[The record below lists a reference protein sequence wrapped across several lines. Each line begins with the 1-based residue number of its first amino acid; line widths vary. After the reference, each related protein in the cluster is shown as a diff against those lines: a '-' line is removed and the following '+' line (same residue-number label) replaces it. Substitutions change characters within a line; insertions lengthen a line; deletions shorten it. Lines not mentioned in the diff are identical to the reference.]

1 MAFNLFGGKR
11 RITKGFFANSLG
23 NKQTRG
29 IYTFQIDV
37 ENGELIFKKYFIT
50 PTDPVYAFNYGR
62 FSCITYRNRTGSVDD
77 GGICSYAATA
87 ETLALASRV
96 TDKGKT
102 YVHACANG
110 DVETADKVFCVDY
123 FNSEISVIS
132 IIKKKLIKCISH
144 FKLNGSGK
152 DPVKQAQP
160 YPTYVS
166 FLPDEDK
173 LYVVCL
179 GLDQVCFFDVGE
191 DGTLTLDN
199 VHTLQLEPGCGPKK
213 MIFNQKGDRAY
224 VMNELN
230 STICVYKYDHLNF
243 ELIQTI
249 DSYPKDDDP
258 ELVSSLSDIKFNS
271 DDSHLYAINKGHDSL
286 VLFEVNEDG
295 TLTYI
300 DFEDTS
306 YDPVDMLVYNEEGN
320 EWIVVAC
327 QKGGIVESYRFG
339 KEKGGQVYETEYSCM
354 VNEPVCLTPFINNF

>member
-37 ENGELIFKKYFIT
+37 ENGELIFKKYFVT
-50 PTDPVYAFNYGR
+50 PTDPWYAFNYGR
-62 FSCITYRNRTGSVDD
+62 FSCVTYRNRTGSVDD

-102 YVHACANG
+102 YIHACANG
-110 DVETADKVFCVDY
+110 DVETANKVFCVDY

-132 IIKKKLIKCISH
+132 IEKKKLLKCISH

-152 DPVKQAQP
+152 DPIKQAQP
-160 YPTYVS
+160 YPTYVG
-166 FLPDEDK
+166 FLPDENK

-179 GLDQVCFFDVGE
+179 GLDQVCFFDVSE

-213 MIFNQKGDRAY
+213 MIFNQKGNRAY

-230 STICVYKYDHLNF
+230 STICVYK
-243 ELIQTI
+243 
-249 DSYPKDDDP
+249 
-258 ELVSSLSDIKFNS
+258 
-271 DDSHLYAINKGHDSL
+271 
-286 VLFEVNEDG
+286 
-295 TLTYI
+295 
-300 DFEDTS
+300 
-306 YDPVDMLVYNEEGN
+306 
-320 EWIVVAC
+320 
-327 QKGGIVESYRFG
+327 
-339 KEKGGQVYETEYSCM
+339 
-354 VNEPVCLTPFINNF
+354 

>member
-1 MAFNLFGGKR
+1 M
-11 RITKGFFANSLG
+11 
-23 NKQTRG
+23 
-29 IYTFQIDV
+29 
-37 ENGELIFKKYFIT
+37 
-50 PTDPVYAFNYGR
+50 
-62 FSCITYRNRTGSVDD
+62 
-77 GGICSYAATA
+77 
-87 ETLALASRV
+87 
-96 TDKGKT
+96 
-102 YVHACANG
+102 HACANG

-132 IIKKKLIKCISH
+132 IIKKKLVKCISH

-286 VLFEVNEDG
+286 VLFEVKEDG

>member
-132 IIKKKLIKCISH
+132 IIK
-144 FKLNGSGK
+144 N
-152 DPVKQAQP
+152 
-160 YPTYVS
+160 
-166 FLPDEDK
+166 K

>member
-37 ENGELIFKKYFIT
+37 ENGELIFKKYFVT

-132 IIKKKLIKCISH
+132 IIKKKLVKCISH

-166 FLPDEDK
+166 FLPEI
-173 LYVVCL
+173 
-179 GLDQVCFFDVGE
+179 G
-191 DGTLTLDN
+191 
-199 VHTLQLEPGCGPKK
+199 
-213 MIFNQKGDRAY
+213 RAH
-224 VMNELN
+224 V
-230 STICVYKYDHLNF
+230 
-243 ELIQTI
+243 
-249 DSYPKDDDP
+249 
-258 ELVSSLSDIKFNS
+258 
-271 DDSHLYAINKGHDSL
+271 
-286 VLFEVNEDG
+286 
-295 TLTYI
+295 
-300 DFEDTS
+300 
-306 YDPVDMLVYNEEGN
+306 
-320 EWIVVAC
+320 
-327 QKGGIVESYRFG
+327 
-339 KEKGGQVYETEYSCM
+339 
-354 VNEPVCLTPFINNF
+354 